1 MPRIIMEANTL
12 RIITKA
18 NTLSIMKDANIRII
32 IKANMFRIITQSST
46 LRIMKDASKLSIMK
60 DASTVAYTYSYR
72 NLVTTLNFP
81 CSVRRSISA
90 HWKMSEGGRREETD
104 VSLSAVK

>member
-1 MPRIIMEANTL
+1 MV
-12 RIITKA
+12 
-18 NTLSIMKDANIRII
+18 MKDANTPRII
-32 IKANMFRIITQSST
+32 IEANTH
-46 LRIMKDASKLSIMK
+46 RIMKDASKLSIMK
-60 DASTVAYTYSYR
+60 DANTLAYTYSYR

-90 HWKMSEGGRREETD
+90 HWKMSEGEGREETD